1 MSSNNNKLPQ
11 NNPTLRDVEHFQSIV
26 EQWGGLANIVRVFSL
41 TACTPLVAT
50 KERIGGVQ
58 MDLGDARHH
67 KGAWVNR
74 VVVETTFSDY
84 FRVWFLV
91 TEESDTAADDVK
103 VVEFYDEVDNENA
116 WDIIQGLANC
126 MRRSL
131 YKSTMALTQRK
142 QK

>member
-1 MSSNNNKLPQ
+1 MSSQKQAIPQ
-11 NNPTLRDVEHFQSIV
+11 GTTSIRSMEIAANIV
-26 EQWGGLANIVRVFSL
+26 DQWGGLQNVVKVFSL